1 MSGRLDVMTAIAEAD
16 AYNRQSEAGDLQ
28 ERAHAAHRDS
38 TDPVAVVSEP
48 SAVTAE
54 KEPVDEPTGTA
65 ELPETGDAREQ
76 ARQEIRDRA
85 AAGLPELSGKTL
97 GKMFGYS
104 ERWGRDRIGE
114 VRRSGPAA
122 SSVAVA
128 GRVDQDAASTAANQG
143 TETTPIPAAE
153 TAVVVRPVAAES
165 ARRPAGA
172 KGFYAVALLSIGV
185 SVDTSWRFFEQR
197 LGITDS
203 WERVALFSVMEAAL
217 VACGWAMRGGV
228 RQNGRPGPARLVAWA
243 LTAFAAFAALSLSGP
258 VAGTARVL
266 LGPVLGLVMLHL
278 ALGIEIRAARQRT
291 TTWARVGREL
301 RERLL
306 SLLGLGDDHRDALAR
321 TRDRAA
327 LRAAKLAIASPWTPR
342 RKARLRKALHAS
354 HVAHDPAQRDRMLRE
369 LGVLQHA
376 DKLASTT
383 QSAPW

>member
-1 MSGRLDVMTAIAEAD
+1 MTTDEVGQITGHDAELAKLTTHKERVRYALEHLPRGCTVEDVRRWLGKQGQAVPS
-16 AYNRQSEAGDLQ
+16 RS
-28 ERAHAAHRDS
+28 HAAPIVNDWRARNGL
-38 TDPVAVVSEP
+38 TDTSGHVLLTPELLAKLDEMDKGVAAHLAPAAPATSP
-48 SAVTAE
+48 ASAHAVTAPAPPITA
-54 KEPVDEPTGTA
+54 PVA
-65 ELPETGDAREQ
+65 EVVTP
-76 ARQEIRDRA
+76 A
-85 AAGLPELSGKTL
+85 AASEPHKTPKPH
-97 GKMFGYS
+97 G
-104 ERWGRDRIGE
+104 
-114 VRRSGPAA
+114 AA
-122 SSVAVA
+122 
-128 GRVDQDAASTAANQG
+128 
-143 TETTPIPAAE
+143 
-153 TAVVVRPVAAES
+153 
-165 ARRPAGA
+165 
-172 KGFYAVALLSIGV
+172 GFYAVALLSIGV

-197 LGITDS
+197 LGITDT

-327 LRAAKLAIASPWTPR
+327 LRAAKLALASRWTPW

-376 DKLASTT
+376 DKLAATT
-383 QSAPW
+383 QPAPW

>member
-1 MSGRLDVMTAIAEAD
+1 MTTDEVGQITGHDAALTRLKTHKERVLYALEHLPRGCTVEDV
-16 AYNRQSEAGDLQ
+16 RRWLSKQGQLVPS
-28 ERAHAAHRDS
+28 RSHAAPIVNDWRARNGV
-38 TDPVAVVSEP
+38 TDTSGHVLLTPELLAKLDEVDRGVAAKAAPVAVEAPTVVLKP
-48 SAVTAE
+48 VGAP
-54 KEPVDEPTGTA
+54 PVDVP
-65 ELPETGDAREQ
+65 ARE
-76 ARQEIRDRA
+76 AVPDEAPAPADAPKPHGA
-85 AAGLPELSGKTL
+85 A
-97 GKMFGYS
+97 
-104 ERWGRDRIGE
+104 
-114 VRRSGPAA
+114 
-122 SSVAVA
+122 
-128 GRVDQDAASTAANQG
+128 
-143 TETTPIPAAE
+143 
-153 TAVVVRPVAAES
+153 
-165 ARRPAGA
+165 
-172 KGFYAVALLSIGV
+172 GFYAVALLSIGV

-197 LGITDS
+197 LGISDT

-278 ALGIEIRAARQRT
+278 ALGIEIRAARRRT

-327 LRAAKLAIASPWTPR
+327 LRAAKLAIASRWTPW

-376 DKLASTT
+376 DKLAETT
-383 QSAPW
+383 QPAPW

>member
-1 MSGRLDVMTAIAEAD
+1 MTTDEVGQITGHDAALARLKTKKAQILYALEHLPRGCTVEDVRRWLSKQGQVVPSRPYATPIVNEWRARNGLTDTAGHVLLTPELLAKLDEVD
-16 AYNRQSEAGDLQ
+16 KGV
-28 ERAHAAHRDS
+28 AAH
-38 TDPVAVVSEP
+38 TAPAPVTEP
-48 SAVTAE
+48 DVTPALGVTP
-54 KEPVDEPTGTA
+54 EPDDAPEPHGEA
-65 ELPETGDAREQ
+65 KPHG
-76 ARQEIRDRA
+76 A
-85 AAGLPELSGKTL
+85 A
-97 GKMFGYS
+97 
-104 ERWGRDRIGE
+104 
-114 VRRSGPAA
+114 
-122 SSVAVA
+122 
-128 GRVDQDAASTAANQG
+128 
-143 TETTPIPAAE
+143 
-153 TAVVVRPVAAES
+153 
-165 ARRPAGA
+165 
-172 KGFYAVALLSIGV
+172 GFYAVALLSIGV

-197 LGITDS
+197 LGITDT

-327 LRAAKLAIASPWTPR
+327 LRAAKLALASRWTPW

-376 DKLASTT
+376 DKLAQTT
-383 QSAPW
+383 QPAPW